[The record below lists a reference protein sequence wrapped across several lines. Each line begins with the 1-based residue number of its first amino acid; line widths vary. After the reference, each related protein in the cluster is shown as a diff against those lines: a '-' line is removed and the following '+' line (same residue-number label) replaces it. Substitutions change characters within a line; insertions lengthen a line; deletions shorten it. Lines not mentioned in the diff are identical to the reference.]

1 MDVRYEKELHLGG
14 LMDEKFLVGIVMGML
29 GGGLLVAN
37 SNKVRQKIKDGQ
49 EEAVKKINEMTEK
62 KSKNSK

>member
-1 MDVRYEKELHLGG
+1 
-14 LMDEKFLVGIVMGML
+14 MDEKFLVGVVMGML

-49 EEAVKKINEMTEK
+49 DEAMKKINEMTEK

>member
-1 MDVRYEKELHLGG
+1 
-14 LMDEKFLVGIVMGML
+14 MDEKFLVGIVMGML